1 MPGAA
6 LNGKWVFDHGE
17 GMDAVVKA
25 LNVPADKIPQ
35 DTNSTV
41 DIKVNGD
48 NITITTSFGGKTA
61 ESQMVIGQARAA
73 TELSRLSGKDVT
85 GTPSWDGDKLVIQG
99 AGGKGKIIREVVGGK
114 LQVTFQFGD
123 VSGKRIFNKA

>member
-61 ESQMVIGQARAA
+61 ESQMVIGQAEPLPNFPDSPEKMSPAHRHGMGQV
-73 TELSRLSGKDVT
+73 SHPRS
-85 GTPSWDGDKLVIQG
+85 
-99 AGGKGKIIREVVGGK
+99 GGKGKLFVRSSEEN
-114 LQVTFQFGD
+114 
-123 VSGKRIFNKA
+123 SR

>member
-61 ESQMVIGQARAA
+61 EVGQNFLLPKSK
-73 TELSRLSGKDVT
+73 TSIPKCM
-85 GTPSWDGDKLVIQG
+85 
-99 AGGKGKIIREVVGGK
+99 
-114 LQVTFQFGD
+114 
-123 VSGKRIFNKA
+123 